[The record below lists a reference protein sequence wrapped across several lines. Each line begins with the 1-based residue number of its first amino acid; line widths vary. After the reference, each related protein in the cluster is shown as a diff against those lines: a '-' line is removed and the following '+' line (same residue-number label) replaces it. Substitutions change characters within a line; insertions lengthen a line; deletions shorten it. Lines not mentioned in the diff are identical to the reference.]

1 MSKSF
6 SETGYIILKN
16 AIRKSLIKEIQY
28 EVYDCLK
35 IKEINQKKKYL
46 KFCKNVKNLKKKEF
60 DFTKPI
66 FELLH
71 YKKLLEKMFLEK
83 KFYKTL
89 TGLLGKDLAYC
100 TDPGANL
107 NLPNKSDVKKN
118 YFFKD
123 WHQEIWS
130 GASPTT
136 LQIWTPLIQKD
147 SKSGQIELIEESH
160 KWGHVPFKNKKPISM
175 PQKLKTKKLNLEC
188 GDVIVFSTLLLHRSL
203 PTLSP
208 RIALPCLVKNF
219 KNKDYSFEGNRSFH
233 NFSYSEMTKIERIL
247 GNHYL
252 SPFRLK
258 NFDD

>member
-107 NLPNKSDVKKN
+107 NLPNKSDVKKII
-118 YFFKD
+118 FLKIGIKKFG
-123 WHQEIWS
+123 QVQ
-130 GASPTT
+130 A
-136 LQIWTPLIQKD
+136 LQRFRY
-147 SKSGQIELIEESH
+147 
-160 KWGHVPFKNKKPISM
+160 GH
-175 PQKLKTKKLNLEC
+175 L
-188 GDVIVFSTLLLHRSL
+188 
-203 PTLSP
+203 
-208 RIALPCLVKNF
+208 
-219 KNKDYSFEGNRSFH
+219 
-233 NFSYSEMTKIERIL
+233 
-247 GNHYL
+247 
-252 SPFRLK
+252 
-258 NFDD
+258 